1 MAKETKRLAEA
12 LAVKDEVEGFLGN
25 LEKLKANGS
34 IAEEQYIATREE
46 YYERLGAAA
55 SEIAR
60 IKNELKKQLEANKRE
75 IQTYRQELANLDVRH
90 KVGELPSNKYQSSE
104 RKLWSTIDQLEL
116 NAAELKR
123 LIDAKSSA
131 DIGAPSAKTRIAT
144 TELPTTAKK
153 AKPVKEVK
161 LPKAKRPEAR
171 APELPSLARVAPAE
185 EGLLRPRTKIAA
197 LIGGVLLLI
206 SVFLPWIAASEKLG
220 KELGSESGMGVSMII
235 GAVGIIGGLVAIGS
249 AFFPSPKAR
258 SAVQIVM
265 AVLALAVLPAIVL
278 MGILPLLSEYAR
290 SLVVIRE
297 GLYIYIIAAIL
308 LIIVG
313 SLERRH
319 W

>member
-1 MAKETKRLAEA
+1 MAKETKRLIEL

-25 LEKLKANGS
+25 LEKLKADGS
-34 IAEEQYIATREE
+34 ITEEQYIATREE
-46 YYERLGAAA
+46 YYERLGTAA

-60 IKNELKKQLEANKRE
+60 IKNELKKHLEANKLDIE
-75 IQTYRQELANLDVRH
+75 TTRQELDNLDVRH
-90 KVGELPSNKYQSSE
+90 KVGELPLNKYQSSE
-104 RKLWSTIDQLEL
+104 RKLRATIDQLEL
-116 NAAELKR
+116 TAGELKR
-123 LIDAKSSA
+123 LVDAKSSA
-131 DIGAPSAKTRIAT
+131 DLGISFAKTGIAA

-161 LPKAKRPEAR
+161 PPKAKRLKTR

-185 EGLLRPRTKIAA
+185 EGLLKPRTKIAA
-197 LIGGVLLLI
+197 LIGGALLLL

-220 KELGSESGMGVSMII
+220 KELGSESGIGVSMII
-235 GAVGIIGGLVAIGS
+235 GAAGIIGGFVTIGS

-265 AVLALAVLPAIVL
+265 AVLALAALPAIVL

-290 SLVVIRE
+290 SLVIIRE
-297 GLYIYIIAAIL
+297 GLYVYIIAAIL

-319 W
+319 R